1 MTELALIPPVPH
13 LHDFAT
19 SGSCML
25 LAHLCRNPKYIE
37 YYRQRRMLGDYL
49 ILDNSAFEKGSS
61 VVSMPMLMAISNYMQ
76 CQEIVA
82 PDTIMNRHE
91 TYGKSLEAIAWLDSH
106 VGQAAWMHAG
116 KPRIMIVPQVD
127 PEFEQI
133 DDYADHAADMV
144 SAWNYGVPYLRG
156 YITLGVSKNMD
167 KLHGGWLMLFRE
179 VVRELVREFHL
190 QVHCLGLPKELN
202 RTRKVVVEHPYIRS
216 LDTALPFV
224 CAAANHVMTNNGTML
239 PKRPPEYLDLQFNEA
254 QLILAHGNIDFLKE
268 YFKF

>member
-1 MTELALIPPVPH
+1 
-13 LHDFAT
+13 
-19 SGSCML
+19 
-25 LAHLCRNPKYIE
+25 
-37 YYRQRRMLGDYL
+37 
-49 ILDNSAFEKGSS
+49 
-61 VVSMPMLMAISNYMQ
+61 
-76 CQEIVA
+76 
-82 PDTIMNRHE
+82 
-91 TYGKSLEAIAWLDSH
+91 
-106 VGQAAWMHAG
+106 
-116 KPRIMIVPQVD
+116 
-127 PEFEQI
+127 
-133 DDYADHAADMV
+133 
-144 SAWNYGVPYLRG
+144 
-156 YITLGVSKNMD
+156 MD